1 MDEPAFIDSRAEMEQ
16 ILREEVLG
24 YLGLTAD
31 GQPYVV
37 PLNYAYAEGK
47 ILFHCALTGR
57 KLDAIRANPHV
68 CFTVGRQTGA
78 VRDHAAG
85 PPCHVDSDSVIC
97 FGRARILEELAE
109 REPGLNAFNRRYR
122 PDAPDLSRDR
132 VEKCLAVEI
141 RVAEMTGRRERD
153 RHRTYWR
160 WTFSPRNPSSHDSN
174 GTVR

>member
-1 MDEPAFIDSRAEMEQ
+1 MDEPAFIESRLEMEH
-16 ILREEVLG
+16 ILQEEVVG
-24 YLGLTAD
+24 YLGLTAE

-37 PLNYAYAEGK
+37 PLNYVYAEGK

-68 CFTVGRQTGA
+68 CFTVGRQTGP

-97 FGRARILEELAE
+97 FGRARILDELAE
-109 REPGLNAFNRRYR
+109 REQGLNGFNRRFR
-122 PDAPDLSRDR
+122 PDAADLSPDR

-141 RVAEMTGRRERD
+141 TIVEMTGRRERD

-160 WTFSPRNPSSHDSN
+160 WTF
-174 GTVR
+174 